1 MYRRGVDESQY
12 NAGHRVDERGYPRSH
27 CLRQYL
33 HLTTERRRGR
43 CRSVVEG
50 CNTDE
55 DSDCEGNHAHQHDA
69 QRYTEIHPLLDGTF
83 FT

>member
-33 HLTTERRRGR
+33 HPPQSRA
-43 CRSVVEG
+43 VE
-50 CNTDE
+50 
-55 DSDCEGNHAHQHDA
+55 ADA
-69 QRYTEIHPLLDGTF
+69 AL
-83 FT
+83 